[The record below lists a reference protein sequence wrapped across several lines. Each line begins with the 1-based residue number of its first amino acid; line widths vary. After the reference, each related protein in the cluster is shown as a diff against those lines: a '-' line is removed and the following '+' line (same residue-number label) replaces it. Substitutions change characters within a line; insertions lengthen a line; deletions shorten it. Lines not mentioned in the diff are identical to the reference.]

1 MVSSGP
7 TLVVAS
13 AVLYAIGNVFNKSCY
28 RRGLSQVTVFLFR
41 AVLCYLLNASI
52 AELSS
57 AQSSASVLLLHTP
70 TRRIAALAFVRGCAG
85 FGQVMLLNLSFD
97 LAISFAD
104 AFAIKEALGAMMTLT
119 VARLVLGA
127 DERLSLREKA
137 GVAAVLA
144 GLLFIAQPPSLVWPI
159 SIKGAALAAK
169 PLASA
174 TLPRWAGFVMLL
186 FGAVFQGVQNVLTRV
201 LSKSGSALAV
211 TPATLLSYYMV
222 ALGLCS
228 SVASLFAHTYRH
240 PYGHTYTKRSWSWAR
255 LTPPS
260 TWVDWMLLIAIVV
273 VGTFGQLAVASG
285 ARTTTASKVAL
296 LAINE
301 LAFAYVLGV
310 TVLNE
315 PTSVL
320 SSIGTAV
327 IFAGSA
333 LVAAGS
339 DAELPCRW
347 SHTMPSPPK
356 PIPSEDAGL
365 LKEMALCEEDDARA

>member
-1 MVSSGP
+1 MAFASGP
-7 TLVVAS
+7 TLVIVS
-13 AVLYAIGNVFNKSCY
+13 AVLYAVGNVFNKSCY

-52 AELSS
+52 AQLSG
-57 AQSSASVLLLHTP
+57 AQSAASVLLLRTP
-70 TRRIAALAFVRGCAG
+70 TRRSAVLAFLRGCAG

-104 AFAIKEALGAMMTLT
+104 AFAIKEALGTLMTLA

-127 DERLSLREKA
+127 DEQLHLREKA

-144 GLLFIAQPPSLVWPI
+144 GLLLIAQPPSIFGPM
-159 SIKGAALAAK
+159 SFKGAALAAK

-174 TLPRWAGFVMLL
+174 TLPRWAGFVMLV
-186 FGAVFQGVQNVLTRV
+186 FGAAFQGVQNVLTRM

-240 PYGHTYTKRSWSWAR
+240 PYGHGSTKRNWAWAR

-260 TWVDWMLLIAIVV
+260 AWVDWVLLVAIVV

-320 SSIGTAV
+320 STIGTAV
-327 IFAGSA
+327 VFAGSA
-333 LVAAGS
+333 LVAAGP
-339 DAELPCRW
+339 DAELPCTSSR
-347 SHTMPSPPK
+347 TAASPAEPTR
-356 PIPSEDAGL
+356 SEDAGL
-365 LKEMALCEEDDARA
+365 LKVCEEDDVPP